1 VRFRSALWRKGW
13 NFGKWFTLMGQN
25 NWSDVPTEVTAV
37 RRRNEKSRVAILTA
51 TRELLLEHGF
61 DRLTIEAVAVRAGV
75 GKQTIYR
82 WWASRPAL
90 VAEVLIETVG
100 KIPTAVAHSDD
111 LTLDLV
117 AWARN
122 LAATLT
128 TEQNLAML
136 RILMAA
142 SLAHEDAAP
151 KLRNG
156 FSMPLHETVK
166 ARLVAEGVAEPT
178 AQAVADAIVGGIV
191 YPILHE
197 GRGYSR
203 CRAELTVR
211 TVIKSLAPTL

>member
-1 VRFRSALWRKGW
+1 
-13 NFGKWFTLMGQN
+13 
-25 NWSDVPTEVTAV
+25 VPTEVTGA

-61 DRLTIEAVAVRAGV
+61 DGLTIEAVAVRAGV

-82 WWASRPAL
+82 WWTSRPAL
-90 VAEVLIETVG
+90 VTEVLIEIVG
-100 KIPTAVAHSDD
+100 KIPRAMAHTED

-128 TEQNLAML
+128 AEQNLAML
-136 RILMAA
+136 RILVAA
-142 SLAHEDAAP
+142 SLAHEDAAAR
-151 KLRNG
+151 LRIG
-156 FSMPLHETVK
+156 FSAPLQETLK
-166 ARLVAEGVAEPT
+166 ARLVAEGVGEPT

-197 GRGYSR
+197 GQAYSR
-203 CRAELTVR
+203 CRAELTAR

>member
-1 VRFRSALWRKGW
+1 MHFRSAVWREGW
-13 NFGKWFTLMGQN
+13 NFGEWFKLLGEN
-25 NWSDVPTEVTAV
+25 SWSDVPTEVTAV

-51 TRELLLEHGF
+51 TRELLLEKGF
-61 DRLTIEAVAVRAGV
+61 DGLTIEAVAVRAGV

-82 WWASRPAL
+82 WWINRPAL

-100 KIPTAVAHSDD
+100 KIPRAVAHTED
-111 LTLDLV
+111 LALDLV

-142 SLAHEDAAP
+142 SLAHEDAAAR
-151 KLRNG
+151 LRTA
-156 FSMPLHETVK
+156 FSTPLHETVK
-166 ARLVAEGVAEPT
+166 ARLIAGDVAEPT
-178 AQAVADAIVGGIV
+178 AQAAADAIVGGIV
-191 YPILHE
+191 YAILYE
-197 GRGYSR
+197 GRAYSR
-203 CRAELTVR
+203 CRAELTAR

>member
-1 VRFRSALWRKGW
+1 
-13 NFGKWFTLMGQN
+13 M
-25 NWSDVPTEVTAV
+25 
-37 RRRNEKSRVAILTA
+37 AILTA

-61 DRLTIEAVAVRAGV
+61 DGLTIEAVALRAGV

-82 WWASRPAL
+82 WWTSRPAL
-90 VAEVLIETVG
+90 VTEVLIEIVG
-100 KIPTAVAHSDD
+100 KIPIAVAHTED

-136 RILMAA
+136 RILVAA
-142 SLAHEDAAP
+142 SLAHEDAAAR
-151 KLRNG
+151 LRIG
-156 FSMPLHETVK
+156 FSAPLQETLK
-166 ARLVAEGVAEPT
+166 ARLVGEGVGEPT

-197 GRGYSR
+197 GRAYSR
-203 CRAELTVR
+203 CRAELTAR

>member
-1 VRFRSALWRKGW
+1 
-13 NFGKWFTLMGQN
+13 
-25 NWSDVPTEVTAV
+25 
-37 RRRNEKSRVAILTA
+37 VAILTA

-61 DRLTIEAVAVRAGV
+61 DGLTIEAVAVRAGV

-82 WWASRPAL
+82 WWTSRPAL
-90 VAEVLIETVG
+90 VTEVLIEIVG
-100 KIPTAVAHSDD
+100 KIPRAVAHTED

-136 RILMAA
+136 RILVAA
-142 SLAHEDAAP
+142 SLAHEDAAAR
-151 KLRNG
+151 LRIR
-156 FSMPLHETVK
+156 FSAPLQETLK
-166 ARLVAEGVAEPT
+166 ARLVGEGVGEPT

-197 GRGYSR
+197 GQAYSR
-203 CRAELTVR
+203 CRAELTAR